1 MLKRKL
7 YTWVIKKVFFP
18 SQQAHSSRKPGQN
31 TQSKSSRENRPSILS
46 PQLSSKRGS
55 HLTTAYWPWSL
66 FSLPVSTDVV

>member
-7 YTWVIKKVFFP
+7 YTWVIKKCFFP
-18 SQQAHSSRKPGQN
+18 PNRLIAAGNLARTHSPNPPVKTGHLS
-31 TQSKSSRENRPSILS
+31 LS